1 MNLRVWL
8 AVPLFLCSGWAC
20 AAGEAKAVA
29 SLYDLQADSYRY
41 ARLQRELVT
50 PVRADLLGRV
60 RKQLKKTA
68 AGLNTA
74 VTEAKPGMDASGM
87 QAQQQ
92 QIVAGVSDYLATA
105 GTAKDLSE
113 LAPARAKRMALLKAV
128 SGDVQQLLA
137 KLSPKTGSALTMAG
151 QTKIDIERLAY
162 DYEFCGSQCATLLPA
177 DLAAIQ
183 KGLEGMHAA
192 MGASFDDASVSLAK
206 NQLILLKPTIEAR
219 IQGDVSEDNQSALI
233 MTCAQLWEVVDHA
246 NDAAV
251 VAAN

>member
-1 MNLRVWL
+1 MKLRAWM
-8 AVPLFLCSGWAC
+8 AVPLLMCSGWAC
-20 AAGEAKAVA
+20 AAGEAKAVS

-50 PVRADLLGRV
+50 PVRSDLLGRV

-74 VTEAKPGMDASGM
+74 ATEAKPGMDATGM

-92 QIVAGVSDYLATA
+92 QIAAGVSDYLATA

-113 LAPARAKRMALLKAV
+113 LAPARAKRMALLKSVA
-128 SGDVQQLLA
+128 GDVQQLVA
-137 KLSPKTGSALTMAG
+137 KLPPKTGSALTAAG

-162 DYEFCGSQCATLLPA
+162 DYEFCGAQCATTLPT

-183 KGLEGMHAA
+183 RGLDGMHAS
-192 MGASFDDASVSLAK
+192 MGASFDDASLSLAK
-206 NQLILLKPTIEAR
+206 NQLILLKPIVDAR
-219 IQGDVSEDNQSALI
+219 IQAGVNEDSQSSLI
-233 MTCAQLWEVVDHA
+233 MTCAQLWEVVDRA